1 MKYEDFIEEAYEIG
15 LDGVKFPLYWLP
27 TKDPSYS
34 GKIKRLSLYRGLSIS
49 EDGLSTNFC
58 FSEVS
63 ERKKAIEAVKEGLEI
78 TCELRA
84 PCLRV
89 FGGYVPKEYSSEDAI
104 NWIVESIK

>member
-27 TKDPSYS
+27 TKDPSYP

-104 NWIVESIK
+104 NWIVKSVK